1 MNRLRQIISRR
12 ISRSLT
18 AAAATLA
25 LCAAML
31 AAAPARAQH
40 MPWQTSKNAD
50 PVVFLYPLQLS
61 VPAGK
66 STPISLTFRVAGGLH
81 INSHT
86 PTSNSFIRTELLLP
100 SDPDARLSA
109 VHFPAGTQYALPAFP
124 QDKLSVYT
132 GQFTVH
138 ARVTAT
144 RGNHMLR
151 AKLRYQACATNS
163 CYPPRTVPVSIDVIA
178 K

>member
-1 MNRLRQIISRR
+1 MTRR
-12 ISRSLT
+12 FRRFFQGST
-18 AAAATLA
+18 VAAAALC
-25 LCAAML
+25 LCAAL
-31 AAAPARAQH
+31 VCAPGARAQH
-40 MPWQTSKNAD
+40 MSWQTGKHTK
-50 PVVFLYPLQLS
+50 PVVFLYPLQLT

-66 STPISLTFRVAGGLH
+66 PTAVSLTFRVAKGLH

-86 PTSNSFIRTELLLP
+86 PTSKTFIRTELILP
-100 SDPDARLSA
+100 KNASEKLSS
-109 VHFPAGTQYALPAFP
+109 VQFPRGSQFSLPAFP

-138 ARVTAT
+138 ARLISA

-151 AKLRYQACATNS
+151 AKLRYQACDTNS
-163 CYPPRTVPVSIDVIA
+163 CYPPRTIPIAVNVIG